1 MSTISNERLEKL
13 SEYDCADRYEV
24 MSMATELL
32 ALRKE
37 RERAEPVAWLVCG
50 SKTFK
55 DRTAST
61 REVAEQ
67 AVKDRKDGSCI
78 KPLYTAPTA
87 QEYPETLPC
96 PVILEP
102 NFRLG
107 KGVRTATMLRALQTR
122 AEHQAELDAMT
133 PEQRAE
139 YEARMDE
146 FKAMLPSPSKDSMSV
161 DAQQAETDTT
171 AKQFESL
178 AGKAVVPA
186 GWKLV
191 PIELTKEMRGKI
203 HPFAE
208 ATCLN
213 CGRQV
218 VADCE
223 DNVTASWNDMLAV
236 APAPVGKQSSTADV
250 NNDGFECTPVADLY
264 ELLTKCGECYDYTTS
279 AKVAADWIKEGYS
292 AREYVKLDRLQE
304 AMTHGSSGEP
314 DGWIP
319 CSERMPDLKQEV
331 LCVNRWGDF
340 EVAVYDV
347 GYITGEPFFATIDG
361 EFHPT
366 HWQPLPEPQCK

>member
-1 MSTISNERLEKL
+1 MSTISNEVLEKL
-13 SEYDCADRYEV
+13 SVRYRLLAKIHDGSESQAWEESALIV
-24 MSMATELL
+24 EELL

-37 RERAEPVAWLVCG
+37 REKAEPVAWLVCG

-67 AVKDRKDGSCI
+67 AVKDRNDGSCI
-78 KPLYTAPTA
+78 KPLYTAPPA

-133 PEQRAE
+133 REQRAE

-171 AKQFESL
+171 AQQFESL
-178 AGKAVVPA
+178 AGQVVGGSE

-191 PIELTKEMRGKI
+191 PLEPTKEM
-203 HPFAE
+203 
-208 ATCLN
+208 
-213 CGRQV
+213 
-218 VADCE
+218 VAKMRYHNGGYDKHIK
-223 DNVTASWNDMLAV
+223 NGYAAMLAV
-236 APAPVGKQSSTADV
+236 AP
-250 NNDGFECTPVADLY
+250 
-264 ELLTKCGECYDYTTS
+264 
-279 AKVAADWIKEGYS
+279 
-292 AREYVKLDRLQE
+292 
-304 AMTHGSSGEP
+304 EP
-314 DGWIP
+314 
-319 CSERMPDLKQEV
+319 
-331 LCVNRWGDF
+331 
-340 EVAVYDV
+340 
-347 GYITGEPFFATIDG
+347 
-361 EFHPT
+361 
-366 HWQPLPEPQCK
+366 CK

>member
-1 MSTISNERLEKL
+1 MSTISNEVLEKL
-13 SEYDCADRYEV
+13 SVRYRLLAKIHDGSESQAWEESALIV
-24 MSMATELL
+24 EELL

-37 RERAEPVAWLVCG
+37 REKEESAVCQKCGNTGLADSGGVQPWGEPILIEC
-50 SKTFK
+50 
-55 DRTAST
+55 D
-61 REVAEQ
+61 
-67 AVKDRKDGSCI
+67 C
-78 KPLYTAPTA
+78 TAPPA

-178 AGKAVVPA
+178 AGKAV
-186 GWKLV
+186 GGS
-191 PIELTKEMRGKI
+191 E
-203 HPFAE
+203 
-208 ATCLN
+208 
-213 CGRQV
+213 
-218 VADCE
+218 
-223 DNVTASWNDMLAV
+223 
-236 APAPVGKQSSTADV
+236 
-250 NNDGFECTPVADLY
+250 GFECTPVADLY

-304 AMTHGSSGEP
+304 AMTHGSSGES

-319 CSERMPDLKQEV
+319 CSKRMPDTY
-331 LCVNRWGDF
+331 VNF
-340 EVAVYDV
+340 
-347 GYITGEPFFATIDG
+347 
-361 EFHPT
+361 
-366 HWQPLPEPQCK
+366 L

>member
-1 MSTISNERLEKL
+1 MSTISTEQAKDLRNAFECWQQD
-13 SEYDCADRYEV
+13 YDPVEDKEQYDMFGLGIVAMD
-24 MSMATELL
+24 ELL

-37 RERAEPVAWLVCG
+37 RERAEPVVCQKCG
-50 SKTFK
+50 NTGLADSGGVQPWGEPILIEC
-55 DRTAST
+55 D
-61 REVAEQ
+61 
-67 AVKDRKDGSCI
+67 C
-78 KPLYTAPTA
+78 TAPPA

-191 PIELTKEMRGKI
+191 PVEPTKEMIAKMRYHNGGYDKHI
-203 HPFAE
+203 KNGYA
-208 ATCLN
+208 A
-213 CGRQV
+213 
-218 VADCE
+218 
-223 DNVTASWNDMLAV
+223 MLAV
-236 APAPVGKQSSTADV
+236 AP
-250 NNDGFECTPVADLY
+250 
-264 ELLTKCGECYDYTTS
+264 
-279 AKVAADWIKEGYS
+279 
-292 AREYVKLDRLQE
+292 
-304 AMTHGSSGEP
+304 EP
-314 DGWIP
+314 
-319 CSERMPDLKQEV
+319 
-331 LCVNRWGDF
+331 
-340 EVAVYDV
+340 
-347 GYITGEPFFATIDG
+347 
-361 EFHPT
+361 
-366 HWQPLPEPQCK
+366 CK